1 MRGGGGEGGVASLA
15 SREGAECPPLSQ
27 GEKEKETEREGDELA
42 SAQARRPS
50 RLRLVA
56 VLKKASFES
65 NGVQASM
72 SFVRFAS
79 GGEGE
84 RE

>member
-1 MRGGGGEGGVASLA
+1 
-15 SREGAECPPLSQ
+15 
-27 GEKEKETEREGDELA
+27 
-42 SAQARRPS
+42 
-50 RLRLVA
+50 VA
-56 VLKKASFES
+56 VLKNASFES

-84 RE
+84 REGRRKEEGGRRGRGKMMEGVLKKA